1 MDVSTLTI
9 KDIKE
14 LLANK
19 KVSAQEITQA
29 YLDRIEQTKDLNA
42 FIEVASD
49 ALEQAK
55 AIDQRLNAGE
65 DVGILAGVPVA
76 LKDNMLVKGW
86 EVTGGSLIL
95 EGYKAA
101 YNATVVERLRAAGA
115 ILIGRTNMDEFA
127 MGSSTETSFYGPTK
141 NPWNTDKV
149 PGGSSGGSAA
159 AVAAGLVPVALGS
172 DTGGSIR
179 QPASL
184 CGVTGLKP
192 TYGRVSRY
200 GLMALASSLDQ
211 IGPFTRTV
219 EDAALVMEVIEGKDE
234 RDATS
239 VHLSDT
245 TIPELLE
252 KDVKDMKVGVPKEYF
267 LEAMDPEIKKVVMD
281 AVGEFEKAGSEIVEI
296 SLPHAEYALATYYII
311 MPAEASSNLGRY
323 DGLRYGYHSCG
334 ENLIETYSRTRG
346 EGFGKEVQRR
356 VMLGSYTLSAGYYDA
371 YYRKALQVRTLLK
384 QDFDEALKQVDLII
398 TPTSPSVAWGLG
410 EKFNDPLTMYLSD
423 IYTITANL
431 VSVPAMSIPCGFVND
446 LPVGLHLVAK
456 HFHEYTLYKAGAFYQ
471 SKTDWHKKTPEV

>member
-1 MDVSTLTI
+1 MDVSTMTI

-14 LLANK
+14 AIASK
-19 KVSAQEITQA
+19 KATAEEITRA
-29 YLDRIEQTKDLNA
+29 YLDRIEANKNLNA
-42 FIEVASD
+42 FIEVAED
-49 ALEQAK
+49 AIAQAK
-55 AIDQRLNAGE
+55 VIDEKVKAGE
-65 DVGILAGVPVA
+65 DIGVLGGVPVA

-86 EVTGGSLIL
+86 VTTGGSMVL
-95 EGYKAA
+95 EGHRSA
-101 YNATVVERLRAAGA
+101 YDSTVATRLKAAGA

-127 MGSSTETSFYGPTK
+127 MGSSTESSHYGATK
-141 NPWNTDKV
+141 NPWDTEKV

-184 CGVTGLKP
+184 CGITGLKP

-219 EDAALVMEVIEGKDE
+219 EDAALVTEVIEGKDE
-234 RDATS
+234 LDATS
-239 VHLSDT
+239 VELKDT
-245 TIPELLE
+245 TVPELLGA
-252 KDVKDMKVGVPKEYF
+252 DVKGMKIGIPKEYF
-267 LEAMDPEIKKVVMD
+267 VEDMDPEIKKLVMD
-281 AVGEFEKAGSEIVEI
+281 AVEEFEKAGAEVKEI
-296 SLPHAEYALATYYII
+296 SLPHAEYALAAYYII

-323 DGLRYGYHSCG
+323 DGLRFGYHSCG

-346 EGFGKEVQRR
+346 EGFGKEVKRR
-356 VMLGSYTLSAGYYDA
+356 IMLGSYTLSAGYYDA

-384 QDFDEALKQVDLII
+384 QDFDEALKQVDVII

-410 EKFNDPLTMYLSD
+410 EKFNDPITMYLSD

-456 HFHEYTLYKAGAFYQ
+456 HFDEYSLYRAGAFYQ
-471 SKTDWHKKTPEV
+471 SKTDWHKKSPEL